1 MRRILIA
8 LMSFA
13 FALLVAG
20 CGNKGPLV
28 RPPATP
34 DAVPPAPA
42 SSAAAPASASS
53 PASTAPAYLSPPMP
67 ASSTSSSTGYP
78 S

>member
-8 LMSFA
+8 LMLFA
-13 FALLVAG
+13 FALVVAG

-28 RPPATP
+28 RPPSAP
-34 DAVPPAPA
+34 DAAQPAPA
-42 SSAAAPASASS
+42 SSTAVPVPAPASS

-67 ASSTSSSTGYP
+67 ASSTGSP
-78 S
+78 